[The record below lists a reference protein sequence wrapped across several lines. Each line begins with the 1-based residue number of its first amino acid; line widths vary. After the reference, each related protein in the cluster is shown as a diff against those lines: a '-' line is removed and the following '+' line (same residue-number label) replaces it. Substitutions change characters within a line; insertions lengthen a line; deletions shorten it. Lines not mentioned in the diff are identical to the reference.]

1 MNTLKLDTSVKRERQ
16 TITTTEETIRG
27 GTVTHIW
34 VNGSEGQWI
43 DISSKPVK
51 SIFNKNGNTE

>member
-16 TITTTEETIRG
+16 TFTTTQETVKG
-27 GTVTHIW
+27 GTVTHLW
-34 VNGSEGQWI
+34 VKETGKQWI

-51 SIFNKNGNTE
+51 SIFNKHGNTE